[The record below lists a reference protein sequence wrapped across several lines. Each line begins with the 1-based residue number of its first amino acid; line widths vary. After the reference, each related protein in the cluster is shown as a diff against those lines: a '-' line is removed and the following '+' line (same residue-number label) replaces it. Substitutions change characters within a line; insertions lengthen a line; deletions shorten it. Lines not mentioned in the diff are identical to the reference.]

1 MAKTVTV
8 RVDDDIY
15 NIFKKAADGQR
26 RTISNYIEYATLN
39 YTINESVVDDEE
51 MNEIL
56 AYSTD
61 IEKGI
66 KDISAGRYK
75 IIE

>member
-1 MAKTVTV
+1 MAKTVTI
-8 RVDDDIY
+8 RVDDEIY
-15 NIFKKAADGQR
+15 KIFKKAADGQR

-56 AYSTD
+56 AGSND
-61 IEKGI
+61 IERGI
-66 KDISAGRYK
+66 EDISSGRYR

>member
-8 RVDDDIY
+8 RVDDEIY
-15 NIFKKAADGQR
+15 KIFKKAADGQR

-56 AYSTD
+56 AGSND
-61 IEKGI
+61 IERGI
-66 KDISAGRYK
+66 EDISSGRYR

>member
-56 AYSTD
+56 ACSTD

-66 KDISAGRYK
+66 KDISAGRYN

>member
-8 RVDDDIY
+8 RVNDDIY

-56 AYSTD
+56 ACSTD

>member
-8 RVDDDIY
+8 RVDDEIY
-15 NIFKKAADGQR
+15 KNFKKAADGQR

-56 AYSTD
+56 AGSID
-61 IEKGI
+61 IERGI
-66 KDISAGRYK
+66 EDISSGRYR

>member
-8 RVDDDIY
+8 RVEDEIY

-56 AYSTD
+56 AFSAD

-75 IIE
+75 VIE

>member
-8 RVDDDIY
+8 RVDDEIY
-15 NIFKKAADGQR
+15 KIFKKAADGQR

-56 AYSTD
+56 AGSID
-61 IEKGI
+61 IERGI
-66 KDISAGRYK
+66 NNNQDSFRH
-75 IIE
+75 

>member
-1 MAKTVTV
+1 MTKTVTV
-8 RVDDDIY
+8 RVDEDIY

-56 AYSTD
+56 ACTKD

>member
-8 RVDDDIY
+8 RVDDEIY
-15 NIFKKAADGQR
+15 KIFKKAADGQR

-56 AYSTD
+56 AGSIN
-61 IEKGI
+61 IERGI
-66 KDISAGRYK
+66 EDISSGRYR

>member
-8 RVDDDIY
+8 RVDDEIY
-15 NIFKKAADGQR
+15 KIFKKAADGQR

-56 AYSTD
+56 AGSID
-61 IEKGI
+61 IERGI
-66 KDISAGRYK
+66 EDISSGRYR